1 MDGLTG
7 ENGRLFGEILEKTA
21 AIARNILCDREL
33 LESLQ
38 ITMRLSSHY
47 DDTVNDVG
55 ENKSF

>member
-21 AIARNILCDREL
+21 AIARTTLCEREL

-38 ITMRLSSHY
+38 ITIRFEL
-47 DDTVNDVG
+47 TL
-55 ENKSF
+55 